1 MKLDQNEFT
10 VRIRY
15 SAFAWIYEAANNNEF
30 LECIVLSELCSVY
43 EIYNNEIEL
52 Y

>member
-30 LECIVLSELCSVY
+30 LEFAR
-43 EIYNNEIEL
+43 EIHYFMNTTS
-52 Y
+52 